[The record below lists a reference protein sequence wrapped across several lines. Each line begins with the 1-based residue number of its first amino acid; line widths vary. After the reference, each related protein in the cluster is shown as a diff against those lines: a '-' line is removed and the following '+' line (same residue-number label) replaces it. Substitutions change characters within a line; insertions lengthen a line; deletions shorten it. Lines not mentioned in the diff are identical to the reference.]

1 MEALEDNTEPYEL
14 KSFSRKLYSDDHIKD
29 RMIMR
34 HLKRRKNNSL
44 LDFDKPTKVQKM
56 LGHAMNKDILLSSPG
71 VGTYLVLSFVAI
83 LAASIIIYLNT

>member
-14 KSFSRKLYSDDHIKD
+14 KSFSRKFNSDDHIKD

-44 LDFDKPTKVQKM
+44 LDFDEPTKDQKNI
-56 LGHAMNKDILLSSPG
+56 GARHE
-71 VGTYLVLSFVAI
+71 
-83 LAASIIIYLNT
+83 